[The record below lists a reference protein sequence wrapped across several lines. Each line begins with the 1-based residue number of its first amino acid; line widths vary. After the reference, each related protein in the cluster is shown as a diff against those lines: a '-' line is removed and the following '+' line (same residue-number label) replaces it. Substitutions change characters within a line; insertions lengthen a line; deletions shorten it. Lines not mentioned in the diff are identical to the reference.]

1 MAPCGYL
8 FNRVE
13 ALVDAPL
20 EQELGVLPMVPGE
33 QAHFFVVLQQPSITT
48 HSEKGFRRSVCLGR
62 WAGISIYTI
71 DSVFRAA
78 GACSRLEDTLKDKF
92 IVLILSDL
100 ELLILKNGN

>member
-1 MAPCGYL
+1 M
-8 FNRVE
+8 
-13 ALVDAPL
+13 DAPL

-71 DSVFRAA
+71 DSVLEQQELAQD
-78 GACSRLEDTLKDKF
+78 SR
-92 IVLILSDL
+92 IL
-100 ELLILKNGN
+100 